1 MARAESVVA
10 VTEGSGKNF
19 HTISN
24 AYGGTTKEDQVVVL
38 GLTNNAKYAS
48 IANSI
53 ATTTSAAH
61 LSVLEADGTNYLE
74 IKSVLI
80 RQVVGATTYTLAQ
93 FQGFRTT
100 TASTT
105 GTALAPKAFN
115 GTGTYAGRAVSIP
128 GAKGTEGNQ
137 LLQGRL
143 ALLTTAQV
151 AATTVQPNEWRWDAR
166 LEDEPIIVGPATTDG
181 FAIKIV
187 TGITTSTVDI
197 IIEFNVHAFAP

>member
-10 VTEGSGKNF
+10 LTEGSGKNF

-24 AYGGTTKEDQVVVL
+24 SYGGTTKEDQVVVL
-38 GLTNNAKYAS
+38 GLAANPKYS
-48 IANSI
+48 GIANAV

-61 LSVLEADGTNYLE
+61 LFAIEADGANYVE
-74 IKSVLI
+74 IKSVVI
-80 RQVVGATTYTLAQ
+80 TQVAGATTQTLAQ

-115 GTGTYAGRAVSIP
+115 STGTYGGRCVSIP

-137 LLQGRL
+137 LTQGRL
-143 ALLTTAQV
+143 QLQTTAQV
-151 AATTVQPNEWRWDAR
+151 AATTVNPNEWRWDAR
-166 LEDEPIIVGPATTDG
+166 LEDEPILFGPATTDG
-181 FAIKIV
+181 FVIKIV
-187 TGITTSTVDI
+187 TGIATSTVDI
-197 IIEFNVHAFAP
+197 VVEFITHAFAP